1 MDFSQYYQDQAKND
15 ALQVFKGSMYQ
26 RGYGFGDVFRKFFR
40 WIVPIVRKNATPV
53 LQNVGKEIVKSASN
67 IANEAIEGKNFKDS
81 FDENIARS
89 MNNIEEM
96 YGKGYK
102 RKRNK
107 NKKSHKKK
115 NKKFRDI
122 FFNR

>member
-1 MDFSQYYQDQAKND
+1 MDFTEYYQDQAQNNG
-15 ALQVFKGSMYQ
+15 LQVFKGSMYQ

-40 WIVPIVRKNATPV
+40 WIVPIIKKNATPV

-67 IANEAIEGKNFKDS
+67 IANETIEGKNFKDS

-89 MNNIEEM
+89 MRNIEET

-102 RKRNK
+102 RKKKIEKTSLRKKIK
-107 NKKSHKKK
+107 NL
-115 NKKFRDI
+115 RDI
-122 FFNR
+122 FH